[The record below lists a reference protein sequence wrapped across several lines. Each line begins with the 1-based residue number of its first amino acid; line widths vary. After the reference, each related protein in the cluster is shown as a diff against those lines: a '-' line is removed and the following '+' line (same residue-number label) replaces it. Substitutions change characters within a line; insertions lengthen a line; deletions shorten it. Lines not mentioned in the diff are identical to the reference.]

1 MSETSY
7 KLVLSDLDGT
17 LLNENS
23 QISEETRNTI
33 LGLQKKGIKF
43 SICSGRPYYGCI
55 KFIEQLELEKYNGFF
70 VGMNGQYIRNCATQ
84 EVIEKEKL
92 NQDDFKLLCRIAQ
105 QHGVITELFYE
116 THAYILLPKRN
127 IVSALLLTGVYS
139 LKSLINQSR
148 RYKMYF
154 IKDII
159 DLPDLPKICCLGKP
173 ESLKALA
180 NELLEL
186 QKYDTFLVN
195 PAWLEIV
202 RIGISKGQ
210 ALYDLEKMT
219 GIPVQEMV
227 AFGDGE
233 NDLSMLEIAG
243 LSCAM
248 GNAMPNPK
256 KVAHCVID
264 TNVNNGVAKKIK
276 ELFKLEEN

>member
-1 MSETSY
+1 MSDNQY

-17 LLNENS
+17 LLNGSS
-23 QISEETRNTI
+23 QISEETKNTV
-33 LGLQKKGIKF
+33 LELQKKGIRF

-55 KFIEQLELEKYNGFF
+55 KFIEELELEKYDGYF
-70 VGMNGQYIRNCATQ
+70 VGMNGQYIRNCATGQ
-84 EVIEKEKL
+84 VIEKEKL
-92 NQDDFKLLCRIAQ
+92 NQEDFKLLCSIAQ

-116 THAYILLPKRN
+116 THAYILLPKKN
-127 IVSALLLTGVYS
+127 IVFALLLTGIYS

-148 RYKMYF
+148 RYKMNF
-154 IKDII
+154 IRDLI

-173 ESLKALA
+173 EALKALA

-195 PAWLEIV
+195 LAWLEIV

-210 ALYDLEKMT
+210 AMYDLEKMT
-219 GIPVQEMV
+219 GIPVKEMV

-256 KVAHCVID
+256 KVAHCTID
-264 TNVNNGVAKKIK
+264 TNINDGVAKKLK
-276 ELFKLEEN
+276 ELFNL